1 MKKQLFSNLS
11 LAALAVTG
19 GLMFASMSGC
29 KDDTTPPVVT
39 LNGDSEVD
47 VMLGDSYDDEGA
59 TATDDKDGDVTASI
73 TSDFDDVV
81 DFDMADEYTVTYTA
95 MDDAMNSGTATRMVN
110 VYIAAENLD
119 GIWYVSYDACQ
130 DTAWQW
136 SSTASVSGI
145 DDTKL
150 IFADFGGYTG
160 LNVTATIDNKTMT
173 IASQII
179 GDYTILGNGT
189 IAKDGKSIDY
199 SYSITYNPDSS
210 SDSCS
215 GTMELQ

>member
-1 MKKQLFSNLS
+1 MKKQLFSTLS

-19 GLMFASMSGC
+19 GLIFTSMSGC

-39 LNGDSEVD
+39 LTGDSNYD
-47 VMLGDSYDDEGA
+47 VILGGTLDDPGA
-59 TATDDKDGDVTASI
+59 TATDDKDGDLTPS
-73 TSDFDDVV
+73 SDFADVV

-95 MDDAMNSGTATRMVN
+95 MDAAMNEGTATRTVN
-110 VYIAAENLD
+110 VYIAASNLV
-119 GIWYVSYDACQ
+119 GIWYVAYDACQ
-130 DTAWQW
+130 DTAWTW
-136 SSTASVSGI
+136 SSTASISGV

-150 IFADFGGYTG
+150 ILSDFGGYTG
-160 LNVTATIDNKTMT
+160 LNVTATINNKTLT
-173 IASQII
+173 IASQVI

-189 IAKDGKSIDY
+189 IAKDGESIDY
-199 SYSITYNPDSS
+199 SYTITYNPDNS